1 MLQIPRV
8 CTCHYQIGN
17 VTQDVSFFFFSL
29 LHGLNVKIDTETF
42 LFRRTSRNSSWGTWA
57 VRIVA
62 TAPSPEFGPFLAMV
76 TSPLTPF
83 LHFLLG
89 LDVTAMGRQIDV
101 IQAGRTLVMITS
113 VGRLV
118 LVTAMVD
125 GPFATETASLNR
137 STDREMG
144 GIGGGSVIGFET
156 VLFHTSG
163 SIERIRARRA
173 FEPTRQGVGLTVP
186 DVILATVL

>member
-1 MLQIPRV
+1 MR
-8 CTCHYQIGN
+8 HK
-17 VTQDVSFFFFSL
+17 F
-29 LHGLNVKIDTETF
+29 
-42 LFRRTSRNSSWGTWA
+42 
-57 VRIVA
+57 
-62 TAPSPEFGPFLAMV
+62 
-76 TSPLTPF
+76 
-83 LHFLLG
+83 
-89 LDVTAMGRQIDV
+89 DV
-101 IQAGRTLVMITS
+101 IQAGWTLIVITLVL
-113 VGRLV
+113 RLV

-137 STDREMG
+137 GTDGEMG

-156 VLFHTSG
+156 VLFHTSA